1 MNYLIES
8 YPDYIIDVGVEDENS
23 FLIDELKDFTI
34 IDDLYSAAIKP
45 YESTGKN
52 YSDIE
57 EINIEEFENFKEIH
71 QSYFGE
77 GYWNFERIKD
87 NFGIWKIYFIKD
99 KKKIKVYIFI
109 KIISNENCEIF
120 DTYGENI
127 DDCIKLIEHSL
138 SALNDRKLM
147 YYFIEDYDEMQ
158 VCEKLGFEIHGHYQ
172 VWEYH
177 LKND

>member
-71 QSYFGE
+71 QSYFVE
-77 GYWNFERIKD
+77 GY
-87 NFGIWKIYFIKD
+87 
-99 KKKIKVYIFI
+99 
-109 KIISNENCEIF
+109 
-120 DTYGENI
+120 
-127 DDCIKLIEHSL
+127 
-138 SALNDRKLM
+138 
-147 YYFIEDYDEMQ
+147 
-158 VCEKLGFEIHGHYQ
+158 
-172 VWEYH
+172 
-177 LKND
+177 